1 MSTCIKVDP
10 GYLIGTEKM
19 HARGERVAIVQ
30 VVEAYVNLVD
40 CIAAYRD
47 QGATHRSD
55 DEQDREAAIH

>member
-1 MSTCIKVDP
+1 
-10 GYLIGTEKM
+10 M
-19 HARGERVAIVQ
+19 HAPGERAAMVQ

-47 QGATHRSD
+47 RGAMHRSD